1 MYTITMHSWTLNSK
15 RNIIGNYPIVL
26 QIKADTISKAMV
38 LIKDAK
44 ENHDISR
51 STPYEI
57 VNIFND
63 EE

>member
-1 MYTITMHSWTLNSK
+1 MHSWTLNSK

-26 QIKADTISKAMV
+26 QIKADTISKAMA

-44 ENHDISR
+44 ENHDMR
-51 STPYEI
+51 WSTPYEI